1 MKDKESHE
9 IDVYIGKRLQE
20 IREKNQLTQRRLGEV
35 LGVELGAV
43 SHYERGRRTLGIEAL
58 VKLRDHLG
66 IDPND
71 LLPPRAKPRIRKE
84 D

>member
-9 IDVYIGKRLQE
+9 IDIYIGKRLRE
-20 IREKNQLTQRRLGEV
+20 IREKNQLTQHRLGEV

-43 SHYERGRRTLGIEAL
+43 SHYERGRRTLCIEML
-58 VKLRDHLG
+58 IKLRDHFG
-66 IDPND
+66 IDPNE